1 MNPRRTTSHIVPTI
15 PEESTETTE
24 SEVSTEVT
32 RDCRSWSEMGY
43 FAVKEDG
50 DDTLVIKNDAENHN
64 HRLTSWI
71 KVKNLRKK
79 GIKYCE
85 NA

>member
-1 MNPRRTTSHIVPTI
+1 M
-15 PEESTETTE
+15 STETTE

-32 RDCRSWSEMGY
+32 RDCRSWSQMEY

-64 HRLTSWI
+64 SWI
-71 KVKNLRKK
+71 KVNSNSRKA
-79 GIKYCE
+79 IKY
-85 NA
+85 